1 MRAMPDASPPTNLL
15 RSAPGAA
22 PATTLTVLTG
32 ASRGLGAAMAR
43 QLLRPGMALLTLSR
57 RPDPGLDAAARS
69 AGCACSQWALDLA
82 EPDAAVER
90 LRAAL
95 LALAD
100 APPARLVLLHNAA
113 LLPGPADMQAQPDEE
128 LRAALR
134 LGLEAPLRLSAA
146 ALAASAGWGAQR
158 QLLFVSSG
166 LGRRAMAGSTAYCAV
181 KAGLDHAARALALE
195 HAQDPSTRIVSL
207 APGVIATDMQ
217 RQLRGADPARFA
229 AQGRFD
235 ALHREGLLDT
245 PEQAAAKVLAWL
257 DRPDFGHNPVADVRE
272 A

>member
-1 MRAMPDASPPTNLL
+1 MPALPTPTELL
-15 RSAPGAA
+15 CSGPGARA
-22 PATTLTVLTG
+22 ASTLIVLTG

-43 QLLRPGMALLTLSR
+43 QLLRPGHALLTLSR
-57 RPDPGLDAAARS
+57 RPDPGLDTAAQA
-69 AGCACSQWALDLA
+69 AGCPCTQWSVDLA

-90 LRAAL
+90 LHAL
-95 LALAD
+95 LLTLAA

-113 LLPGPADMQAQPDEE
+113 LLPEPAGLHAQADEE

-158 QLLFVSSG
+158 QLLFISSG
-166 LGRRAMAGSTAYCAV
+166 LGRHAMAGSTVYCAV

-195 HAQDPSTRIVSL
+195 HADDPRTRVVSL

-217 RQLRGADPARFA
+217 RQLREADPAHFA
-229 AQGRFD
+229 AQARFD

-245 PEQAAAKVLAWL
+245 PDQAAGKVLAWL
-257 DRPDFGHNPVADVRE
+257 DRADFGAPPVADVR
-272 A
+272 AA

>member
-1 MRAMPDASPPTNLL
+1 MPALPPVPELL
-15 RSAPGAA
+15 RSAPGACA
-22 PATTLTVLTG
+22 ASTLIVLTG
-32 ASRGLGAAMAR
+32 ASRGLGAALAR
-43 QLLRPGMALLTLSR
+43 QLLQPGHALLTLSR
-57 RPDPGLDAAARS
+57 RPDPGLDTAAQA
-69 AGCACSQWALDLA
+69 AGCPCTQWSVDLA
-82 EPDAAVER
+82 EPDAAVDR
-90 LRAAL
+90 LRTAL
-95 LALAD
+95 LPLAA

-113 LLPGPADMQAQPDEE
+113 RLPEPAKLQAQDDTD

-146 ALAASAGWGAQR
+146 ALAASAGWGARR
-158 QLLFVSSG
+158 QVLFISSG
-166 LGRRAMAGSTAYCAV
+166 LGRRALAGSTAYCAV

-195 HAQDPSTRIVSL
+195 HADDPRTGIVSL

-229 AQGRFD
+229 AQGRFE
-235 ALHREGLLDT
+235 ALHRDGLLDT

-257 DRPDFGHNPVADVRE
+257 ARPDFGALPVADVRE